1 MEGKLVQSFLS
12 YNTLPL
18 NSVRPGLV
26 RSALAYFPIRTHEAE
41 KMNRAYKHANLTF
54 EEGLLEITFHS
65 AGQPLLWNGAV
76 HDELATLFGDISRN
90 PDVRAVIMTGT
101 GDTFSGP
108 PAEDFKFPVLDPEQW
123 EGIRW
128 HGEQLV
134 MNLLNI
140 QAPVIACINGPA
152 LRHPEI
158 PLLADIVLAVDD
170 SSVQDAGHFIVNA
183 VPGDGM
189 HIIFPALLG
198 MNRARYFL
206 MTGQT
211 LDAQECK
218 TLGLVN
224 EILPRDELLPGARAL
239 AADLLTRNHLMLRYT
254 RNLLVH
260 QIKAT
265 VHELLGYGLALQGLA
280 VVDQG
285 LKINSGAR

>member
-1 MEGKLVQSFLS
+1 MYYSHQTGI
-12 YNTLPL
+12 YNIGRHDGDKQMK
-18 NSVRPGLV
+18 SD
-26 RSALAYFPIRTHEAE
+26 
-41 KMNRAYKHANLTF
+41 F
-54 EEGLLEITFHS
+54 EYAKTEFENGLLEITFHTE
-65 AGQPLLWNGAV
+65 GGPLLWSGAV
-76 HDELATLFGDISRN
+76 HDELAELFGEISRD
-90 PDVRAVIMTGT
+90 PEVRVVIMTGT

-108 PAEDFKFPVLDPEQW
+108 PADDFKFPVLNPEQW

-140 QAPVIACINGPA
+140 QAPVITCINGPA

-158 PLLADIVLAVDD
+158 PLFADIVLAAEDTGI
-170 SSVQDAGHFIVNA
+170 QDAGHFLVNA

-189 HIIFPALLG
+189 HIVFPALLG

-211 LDAQECK
+211 LNAEECK
-218 TLGLVN
+218 ALGLVN
-224 EILPRDELLPGARAL
+224 EILPRDELLPRAREL
-239 AADLLTRNHLMLRYT
+239 AAGLLTKNPLMLRYT

-260 QIKAT
+260 QIKST
-265 VHELLGYGLALQGLA
+265 VHELLGYGLALEGLA

-285 LKINSGAR
+285 LKIRQDD

>member
-1 MEGKLVQSFLS
+1 MD
-12 YNTLPL
+12 
-18 NSVRPGLV
+18 
-26 RSALAYFPIRTHEAE
+26 RT
-41 KMNRAYKHANLTF
+41 YQHANLKF
-54 EEGLLEITFHS
+54 EGGLLEITFHS
-65 AGQPLLWNGAV
+65 EGKPLLWNGAV
-76 HDELATLFGDISRN
+76 HDELAELFGDISRN
-90 PDVRAVIMTGT
+90 PDVRAVIMSGT

-108 PAEDFKFPVLDPEQW
+108 PAQDFKFPVLNPEQW

-140 QAPVIACINGPA
+140 QAPVIACVNGPA

-158 PLLADIVLAVDD
+158 PLLADIVLAADD
-170 SSVQDAGHFIVNA
+170 GGVQDAGHFIVNA

-211 LDAQECK
+211 LNAQECK

-224 EILPRDELLPGARAL
+224 EILPRNELLPRAREL
-239 AADLLTRNHLMLRYT
+239 AAELLSRNHLMLRYT

-260 QIKAT
+260 QIKTT
-265 VHELLGYGLALQGLA
+265 VHELLGYGLALEGLA

-285 LKINSGAR
+285 LKITSHEE

>member
-1 MEGKLVQSFLS
+1 MRADYNHAKINFEG
-12 YNTLPL
+12 
-18 NSVRPGLV
+18 
-26 RSALAYFPIRTHEAE
+26 
-41 KMNRAYKHANLTF
+41 
-54 EEGLLEITFHS
+54 GLLEITFHTD
-65 AGQPLLWNGAV
+65 GGPLLWSGAV
-76 HDELATLFGDISRN
+76 HDELAELFGEISRN
-90 PDVRAVIMTGT
+90 PDVRVVIMAGT
-101 GDTFSGP
+101 GATFSGP
-108 PAEDFKFPVLDPEQW
+108 PAQDFKFPVLSPEQW

-158 PLLADIVLAVDD
+158 PLFADIVLVVED

-189 HIIFPALLG
+189 HIVFPALLG
-198 MNRARYFL
+198 INRARYFL

-211 LDAQECK
+211 LNAWECK
-218 TLGLVN
+218 DLGLVS
-224 EILPRDELLPGARAL
+224 EILSRDELLPRAREL
-239 AADLLTRNHLMLRYT
+239 AAELLTKNPLMLRYT

-260 QIKAT
+260 QIKTT
-265 VHELLGYGLALQGLA
+265 VHELLGYGLALEGLA

-285 LKINSGAR
+285 QKIQMGSE

>member
-1 MEGKLVQSFLS
+1 MKAD
-12 YNTLPL
+12 YN
-18 NSVRPGLV
+18 
-26 RSALAYFPIRTHEAE
+26 
-41 KMNRAYKHANLTF
+41 HAKINF
-54 EEGLLEITFHS
+54 ENGLLEIAFHTD
-65 AGQPLLWNGAV
+65 GGPLFWSGAV
-76 HDELATLFGDISRN
+76 HDELAELFGEISRN
-90 PDVRAVIMTGT
+90 PDIRVVIMSGT

-108 PAEDFKFPVLDPEQW
+108 PAKDFKFPVLEPEQW

-158 PLLADIVLAVDD
+158 PLFADIVLAVED
-170 SSVQDAGHFIVNA
+170 SSVQDAGHFLVNA

-189 HIIFPALLG
+189 HIVFPALLG

-211 LDAQECK
+211 LSAQECK
-218 TLGLVN
+218 DLGLVN
-224 EILPRDELLPGARAL
+224 EILPRDKLLPRSRELAAELLTKNP
-239 AADLLTRNHLMLRYT
+239 LTLRYT

-260 QIKAT
+260 QIKTT
-265 VHELLGYGLALQGLA
+265 VHELLGYGLALEGLA

-285 LKINSGAR
+285 LKIRQDD

>member
-1 MEGKLVQSFLS
+1 MK
-12 YNTLPL
+12 
-18 NSVRPGLV
+18 
-26 RSALAYFPIRTHEAE
+26 AD
-41 KMNRAYKHANLTF
+41 YKHARIHF
-54 EEGLLEITFHS
+54 ENGLLEIAFHS
-65 AGQPLLWNGAV
+65 EGGPLLWSGAA
-76 HDELATLFGDISRN
+76 HDELAELFGDISRN
-90 PDVRAVIMTGT
+90 PEVCVVIMTGT

-108 PAEDFKFPVLDPEQW
+108 PAEDFKFPVLNPEQW

-158 PLLADIVLAVDD
+158 PLFADIVLAVDN

-189 HIIFPALLG
+189 HIVFPALLG
-198 MNRARYFL
+198 VNRARYFL

-211 LDAQECK
+211 LNAQECK
-218 TLGLVN
+218 ELGLVS
-224 EILPRDELLPGARAL
+224 EILARDELLPRARELAL
-239 AADLLTRNHLMLRYT
+239 ELLGKNPLMLRYT

-260 QIKAT
+260 QIKSA
-265 VHELLGYGLALQGLA
+265 VHELLGYGLALEGLA

-285 LKINSGAR
+285 LRIKQED

>member
-1 MEGKLVQSFLS
+1 MKTD
-12 YNTLPL
+12 YNH
-18 NSVRPGLV
+18 
-26 RSALAYFPIRTHEAE
+26 AKIKFEA
-41 KMNRAYKHANLTF
+41 
-54 EEGLLEITFHS
+54 GLLEITFHTD
-65 AGQPLLWNGAV
+65 GGPLLWSGAV
-76 HDELATLFGDISRN
+76 HDELADLFGEVSRN
-90 PDVRAVIMTGT
+90 PDVRVVIMTGT
-101 GDTFSGP
+101 GATFSGP
-108 PAEDFKFPVLDPEQW
+108 PAEDFRFPVLDPEQW

-134 MNLLNI
+134 VNLLNI

-158 PLLADIVLAVDD
+158 PLFADIVLAVED

-189 HIIFPALLG
+189 HIVFPALLG

-211 LDAQECK
+211 LNGRECK
-218 TLGLVN
+218 ELGLVS
-224 EILPRDELLPGARAL
+224 EILARDELLPRARKL
-239 AADLLTRNHLMLRYT
+239 AADLLTKNPLMLRYT

-260 QIKAT
+260 QIKRT
-265 VHELLGYGLALQGLA
+265 VHELLGYGLALEGLA

-285 LKINSGAR
+285 LKTRQND